1 MTTEQRSHLFRSHK
15 GQSMVEFVIVAPTIL
30 FLILGAI
37 QIGLIYQAK
46 ATLNL
51 ATFHAARAGALHN
64 ADKDKIKKGLIE
76 GLSPLYTFGT
86 TWQDQIAGYQM
97 AKGEVEGTQARAVVV
112 GPASPSG
119 SSGNLLD
126 PWNPTGGHAPTQT
139 VGPASIIE
147 VLNPPVAAFGLND
160 HGIQATYAKHRFG
173 SYVTHQVGALTQGNP
188 WLEFAGKLITET
200 ISSTKE
206 VRVIPNDN
214 LMYRSSAKKPG
225 SQINIQ
231 DANLLKIKVTFG
243 YHLFIPFANTVI
255 ISLVRLADTSGQY
268 SAFHDAQ
275 RLPLTSFATVRM
287 QTDAIK
293 ELML

>member
-1 MTTEQRSHLFRSHK
+1 MTTEKKRRLFRSRK

-86 TWQDQIAGYQM
+86 SFQDQIDGYAL

-112 GPASPSG
+112 GSASPP
-119 SSGNLLD
+119 SSTGNLLD
-126 PWNPTGGHAPTQT
+126 PWNPVGGHAPTQT
-139 VGPASIIE
+139 TGAASIIE
-147 VLNPPVAAFGLND
+147 VLNPPATAFNLTD
-160 HGIQATYAKHRFG
+160 HGIQATYVRHRFG
-173 SYVTHQVGALTQGNP
+173 SFVTHQVGALSQGNP
-188 WLEFAGKLITET
+188 WTAFAGRLIQET
-200 ISSTKE
+200 ISSTNE
-206 VRVIPNDN
+206 YRVIPNDN
-214 LMYRSSAKKPG
+214 LMYRSSAKKPV

-255 ISLVRLADTSGQY
+255 ISLVRLADTTGQY

-275 RLPLTSFATVRM
+275 RLPLTAFATVRM
-287 QTDAIK
+287 QTDAIRQ
-293 ELML
+293 LML